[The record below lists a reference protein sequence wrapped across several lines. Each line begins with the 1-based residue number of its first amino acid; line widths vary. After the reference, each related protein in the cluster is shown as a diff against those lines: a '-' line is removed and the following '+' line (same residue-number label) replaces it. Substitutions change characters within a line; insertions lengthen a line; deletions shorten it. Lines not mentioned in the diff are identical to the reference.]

1 MPKSEAPMK
10 LAQTRE
16 LFAYWNQL
24 RRSRAMPERS
34 EFDPAA
40 FRGALPDTFILEID
54 AAGRYPVRLSG
65 TRLNA
70 LFGRDLK
77 GGSFLDLWRDPASR
91 REMARLLA
99 GVSDDALGVVAGLLA
114 SPPGVPGA
122 DCELLILPLR
132 HYGKTHAR
140 LIGCLAPIHAPL
152 WSGELT
158 PELAGLV
165 SLRILSQQDMRGPAS
180 ASAPPERR
188 RHLTVYE
195 GGRANSAV

>member
-1 MPKSEAPMK
+1 MK

-24 RRSRAMPERS
+24 RRSRAMPERG

-77 GGSFLDLWRDPASR
+77 GRAFLDLWSDPASR

-99 GVSDDALGVVAGLLA
+99 SVSDDALGVVAGLVA
-114 SPPGVPGA
+114 APPGVPGA

-140 LIGCLAPIHAPL
+140 LIGCLAPVRTPL

-158 PELAGLV
+158 PDLAGLV
-165 SLRILSQQDMRGPAS
+165 SLRILTQQDMRGPA
-180 ASAPPERR
+180 APTAPERR

-195 GGRANSAV
+195 GGRSRAGL